1 MQVRF
6 LSQLSLFLAILTF
19 PQLFTSNGNSVFC
32 SAVSWG
38 AEVLEFGQSG
48 QDGEPANQGKDG
60 RDGNNLTVFADGS
73 PINIDLSGENGFPGE
88 DGIQG
93 KDGICEE
100 QPENVSQNLHGSDGG
115 NGGDGGDGGNGGNGG
130 SLTVYTTDKSYLQ
143 QIQVVASGG
152 KGGEPGRGG
161 SGGKGCKCTQ
171 SYWNQEVCTGKPG
184 SPDYSCT
191 TKEFKCQDGYDGR
204 NGRNGRKGRDG
215 SLGTLTLINLDKPLV
230 PDSPSATVTV
240 ADLKDRG
247 FTLSRNE
254 WENRTGAA
262 SLLAPGSIIADRYK
276 ELVRRIEHNVIL
288 VWDAPQPVSDFAD
301 RQVILNLTGEN
312 KVQITFPK
320 EVWLETTTVEQNNIT
335 EFFVFNAVLEK
346 DVTRLNSQGLSGNG
360 TNLQLNLVDLANQSD
375 LVLTDFSQIKYRVT
389 RSAQESRYRQVFDYK
404 TIYEGKVPPELV
416 EYDRNNFALHL
427 GQLPI
432 PPEDLQPGVAVEVQL
447 IANRSFADRSKEQR
461 ITVRE
466 IIPK

>member
-6 LSQLSLFLAILTF
+6 LSQLSLFLAIFTF
-19 PQLFTSNGNSVFC
+19 PQLLISNGNSIFC
-32 SAVSWG
+32 SAASWG
-38 AEVLEFGQSG
+38 AEIMEFGQPG
-48 QDGEPANQGKDG
+48 QDGEPANKGKDG
-60 RDGNNLTVFADGS
+60 QDSDNLTVFADGS
-73 PINIDLSGENGFPGE
+73 PMTIDLSGENGFPGE

-100 QPENVSQNLHGSDGG
+100 QPENASQNLHSSDGG

-130 SLTVYTTDKSYLQ
+130 SLTVYATDKSYLK
-143 QIQVVASGG
+143 QIQVVARGGEGGEPGKGG
-152 KGGEPGRGG
+152 KGGI
-161 SGGKGCKCTQ
+161 GCKCNK

-184 SPDYSCT
+184 SSDYSCT

-204 NGRNGRKGRDG
+204 DGRNGRKGRDG
-215 SLGTLTLINLDKPLV
+215 NLGTLTLINLDKPLV
-230 PDSPSATVTV
+230 PDRPSATVTV

-262 SLLAPGSIIADRYK
+262 SLFAPGSIIAARYT
-276 ELVRRIEHNVIL
+276 ELVKRVEQNVLL
-288 VWDAPQPVSDFAD
+288 VWDAPQPVSNFAD
-301 RQVILNLTGEN
+301 RQVTLSLAGEKN
-312 KVQITFPK
+312 VQITFPK
-320 EVWLETTTVEQNNIT
+320 DVWLETTTIEQNNIT

-360 TNLQLNLVDLANQSD
+360 TNLKLNLVDIANKSD
-375 LVLTDFSQIKYRVT
+375 LVLTEFSKIRYRVT

-404 TIYEGKVPPELV
+404 TIYEGSVPSELV
-416 EYDRNNFALHL
+416 DYNRNTFALHL

-432 PPEDLQPGVAVEVQL
+432 PPEYLQPGVAVEVQL
-447 IANRSFADRSKEQR
+447 IANRSFADNSKEQR
-461 ITVRE
+461 IAVRE